1 MKNNKYLLLTALL
14 AFSVFSISLLIQ
26 YPVSRQAESKTREKP
41 RIIATLFPQY
51 DFTKQIVRDRAEVQ
65 LLLPPGAESH
75 TYEPSPADII
85 KISKAD
91 MFIYTGRHMEHWAE
105 KIISSVK
112 GQKII
117 TVDVSKGI
125 KLIRHEDEDHA
136 GEHHHVLDP
145 HIWTDPNNA
154 AVMTDNILNSLCA
167 AYPLNEEYFRKNAR
181 DFKSELQ
188 KLDDEFSNAV
198 ASGKRKKIVFGG
210 SNAFAYLLKRY
221 GLESISAI
229 DICSTQADPGV
240 KRITEIISEV
250 KKEKI
255 PVVFYGEMVA
265 PKMAKTISVET
276 GTHLLSLNSCHNLS
290 AEDLKKGRTYVS
302 IMRKNL
308 ANLKEGLK

>member
-1 MKNNKYLLLTALL
+1 MA
-14 AFSVFSISLLIQ
+14 ISLLIQ
-26 YPVSRQAESKTREKP
+26 YPVISQAESKTQEKP

-51 DFTKQIVRDRAEVQ
+51 DFTKQIVRGRADVQ

-112 GQKII
+112 GKKIT

-125 KLIRHEDEDHA
+125 KLIRREDEDHA

-154 AVMTDNILNSLCA
+154 EVMTENILSALCV
-167 AYPLNEEYFRKNAR
+167 AYPLDAEYFRKNTR

-188 KLDDEFSNAV
+188 KLDNEFRNAV
-198 ASGKRKKIVFGG
+198 ASGTRKKIVFAG
-210 SNAFAYLLKRY
+210 SNAFAYFLKRY
-221 GLESISAI
+221 GLESISAV
-229 DICSTQADPGV
+229 DVCSAQSDPGV

-265 PKMAKTISVET
+265 PKMAKTISAET
-276 GTHLLSLNSCHNLS
+276 GTRLLSLNSCHNLS
-290 AEDLKKGRTYVS
+290 AEDLKKGSTYIS

>member
-1 MKNNKYLLLTALL
+1 MKNKKYMLLTGLL
-14 AFSVFSISLLIQ
+14 ALSALSFLLME
-26 YPVSRQAESKTREKP
+26 YPVRSQAESKTQEKP

-51 DFTKQIVRDRAEVQ
+51 DFTKQIVRDRADVQ

-75 TYEPSPADII
+75 TYEPSPSDII
-85 KISKAD
+85 NISKAD
-91 MFIYTGRHMEHWAE
+91 MFVYTGRHMEHWAE

-112 GQKII
+112 GEKTV

-136 GEHHHVLDP
+136 ETHHHVIDP

-154 AVMTDNILNSLCA
+154 AVMTDNILSALCA
-167 AYPLNEEYFRKNAR
+167 AYPADAEYFRKNAKE
-181 DFKSELQ
+181 FKSELQ
-188 KLDDEFSNAV
+188 KLDGEFRDAV

-210 SNAFAYLLKRY
+210 SNAFAYFLKRY
-221 GLESISAI
+221 GLESLSAI
-229 DICSTQADPGV
+229 DVCSAQADPGV

-276 GTHLLSLNSCHNLS
+276 GTRLLSLNSCHNLS

-308 ANLKEGLK
+308 ANLKKGLK

>member
-1 MKNNKYLLLTALL
+1 MKNKKYLLLTVLLVSTALSL
-14 AFSVFSISLLIQ
+14 FLLIE
-26 YPVSRQAESKTREKP
+26 YPIRRQDESKTQEKP
-41 RIIATLFPQY
+41 MIIATLFPQY
-51 DFTKQIVRDRAEVQ
+51 DFTKQIVRDRADVQ

-91 MFIYTGRHMEHWAE
+91 MFVYTGRYMEHWAE
-105 KIISSVK
+105 RIISSVK
-112 GQKII
+112 GEKMI

-125 KLIRHEDEDHA
+125 KLIRHKDEDHA
-136 GEHHHVLDP
+136 DTHHHVLDP

-154 AVMTDNILNSLCA
+154 SVMTDNILSALCD
-167 AYPLNEEYFRKNAR
+167 AYPANAEYFRKNAA
-181 DFKSELQ
+181 DFNSELQ
-188 KLDDEFSNAV
+188 KLDSNFRDAV
-198 ASGKRKKIVFGG
+198 SSGKRNKIVFGG
-210 SNAFAYLLKRY
+210 SNAFAYFLERY
-221 GLESISAI
+221 GLESLSAI
-229 DICSTQADPGV
+229 DTCSTQADPGV

-265 PKMAKTISVET
+265 PKIAKTISAET
-276 GTHLLSLNSCHNLS
+276 GTRLLPLNSCHNLS
-290 AEDLKKGRTYVS
+290 AEDLKKGRTYVY